1 MLYAVLISTFPCK
14 CRNSIV
20 SLRSGSSKKEE
31 EKSYR
36 VRPADLI
43 CPTSPCFFCCTEGCF
58 QVGGRAG
65 FLVSLLCPSTLV
77 RPEELC
83 SRELVLPQNVTSGR
97 VSFSW
102 LQFLQLVK
110 GKLLWA
116 LLRRVYVWC
125 KIRQKSQWNER
136 GFFKCVI
143 YFSDSELNNFRISSL
158 WDAKC
163 SMKSFTAFLQ
173 HKLTSQHLRGWKTLE
188 LLPATNT
195 PCNPTSWGAL
205 GASWLGK
212 NSIGRVVVVNVALK
226 IALPA
231 LSNAKSYL

>member
-1 MLYAVLISTFPCK
+1 MKNCLSQENRSRGKNEAEDIPTCFVPTCLRLLLVHSCVLYAVLISTFPCK

-36 VRPADLI
+36 VRPAELI

-116 LLRRVYVWC
+116 LLRRVYV
-125 KIRQKSQWNER
+125 
-136 GFFKCVI
+136 
-143 YFSDSELNNFRISSL
+143 
-158 WDAKC
+158 
-163 SMKSFTAFLQ
+163 
-173 HKLTSQHLRGWKTLE
+173 
-188 LLPATNT
+188 
-195 PCNPTSWGAL
+195 
-205 GASWLGK
+205 
-212 NSIGRVVVVNVALK
+212 
-226 IALPA
+226 
-231 LSNAKSYL
+231 